1 MKARIKAHWE
11 NVKDSLWFLPSM
23 MAIGAIALSF
33 LMVHIDQKVETSWV
47 MAVGWLWAGG
57 TDGARAVLSTIAGS
71 TITVAGT
78 TFSITITALVL
89 ASSQFGPRLLRNFMA
104 DRGNQFV
111 LGTFIA
117 TYLYCL
123 LVLRT
128 VRSVDENR
136 FVPYLSVSV
145 GMLLGLLSLGVLI
158 YFIHHMADS
167 IQADNL
173 AAAVA
178 KELRESITRM
188 FPAEADAADAHEYSQ
203 TERVPDGFERDAQHI
218 ESERA
223 GYVQNLDTQ
232 ALLLL
237 AQKHDLV
244 IRIQRRPGDFVARG
258 NDLVR
263 AWPPQNCNDKF
274 RDQVCG
280 AYIIGRS
287 RTAMQDVEF
296 SIDQLV
302 EIAVRALS
310 PGINDPQTAMTCVD
324 WLGAALGHIAER
336 EFPSSQYRD
345 DNGKL
350 RVLVANPICFALFA
364 DAAYNEIRRYGAG
377 AVAVMIRVLESIAE
391 VAAHTKD
398 DEELGVLR
406 RHADGVVEAAR
417 AKIGDPNDRALL
429 DAQHAKTL
437 HALIRN

>member
-1 MKARIKAHWE
+1 MKARFIAKWE
-11 NVKDSLWFLPSM
+11 NIKDSLWFLPTL
-23 MAIGAIALSF
+23 MAIGAVGLSF

-57 TDGARAVLSTIAGS
+57 VDGARAVLSTIAGS

-128 VRSVDENR
+128 VRNVNENR

-158 YFIHHMADS
+158 YFIHHVADS

-188 FPAEADAADAHEYSQ
+188 FPQEFDDSDDREYSQ
-203 TERVPDGFERDAQHI
+203 QERLPDGFERDAKHI

-223 GYVQNLDTQ
+223 GYVQSLDTQ
-232 ALLLL
+232 ALLSL
-237 AQKHDLV
+237 ANKRDLV
-244 IRIQRRPGDFVARG
+244 IRIQRRPGDFIARG

-263 AWPPQNCNDKF
+263 AWPPQRCDEKF
-274 RDQVCG
+274 RDGVCD
-280 AYIIGRS
+280 AFIIGRS

-310 PGINDPQTAMTCVD
+310 PGINDPQTAMTCID

-336 EFPSSQYRD
+336 QFPAHQYHD
-345 DNGKL
+345 ENGKL
-350 RVLVANPICFALFA
+350 RVLVANPICFAMFA

-391 VAAHTKD
+391 VAAHTND
-398 DEELGVLR
+398 AEELGVLR
-406 RHADGVVEAAR
+406 RHADGAVEAAR
-417 AKIGDPNDRALL
+417 PKIHDPNDRALL

-437 HALIRN
+437 HALVRD